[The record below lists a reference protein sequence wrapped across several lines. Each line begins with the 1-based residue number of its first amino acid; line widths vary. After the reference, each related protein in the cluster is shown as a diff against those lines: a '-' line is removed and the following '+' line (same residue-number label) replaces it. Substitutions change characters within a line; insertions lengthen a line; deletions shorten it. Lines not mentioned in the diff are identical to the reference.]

1 MGLAPDPKSQLTR
14 SSTKVWLVLQLLD
27 LLQLL
32 CAAVSVLHLSSSR
45 FETKGTLR
53 ARQEKPIYPCTTGKL
68 AIALLQSRLVRLSND
83 VSCSVF
89 GLAVFVTLS
98 YYYLLLTGK
107 IEDSNKVKQLYLIP
121 SASADAVMRS

>member
-1 MGLAPDPKSQLTR
+1 MGLAPDPQSKLTR

-27 LLQLL
+27 LLQFF
-32 CAAVSVLHLSSSR
+32 CAAASVLHLSTSR
-45 FETKGTLR
+45 YETKGTLG
-53 ARQEKPIYPCTTGKL
+53 QQKPVYQCTIGKL
-68 AIALLQSRLVRLSND
+68 VIALLQSSLVQLSND

-98 YYYLLLTGK
+98 YYYLLLTGQ

-121 SASADAVMRS
+121 PAKADAVTCS